1 MQPRSKWWIITI
13 VLLFVF
19 SFLYAF
25 QPLRLKPAERVVE
38 AVFRYTWDKPLVT
51 EEAKLSAKATEIR
64 TYLTSKDIQLERVE
78 FIELNVLEIETL
90 ALDET
95 QEAADRSRL
104 LTELQA
110 KYPGVTAMPL
120 PEDQRA
126 EVPIATFWQ
135 FALYKPAPHVR
146 LGLDLLG
153 GAHVVLLAMPE
164 TTLTFTA
171 PEERP
176 LVQPRTPAP
185 GVTAPPPPT
194 TTAAGVPIT
203 RSNMTRDM
211 LSERLLAVLVRAGA
225 DANQIQISFPAD
237 NLVVVRTRAENET
250 IATRHQTLVKEY
262 LATNYPGVEITAADP
277 ESVFLEADTADK
289 VMNVIDRRLYAMS
302 EIREPVLQTQGS
314 DRLIVELPGVND
326 PERVVGILKST
337 AMLEFRLIPDR
348 YEAPGAAQDEY
359 DEWRD
364 KQTQQMVPWERVMAE
379 SPAEFTGRDLLSNAV
394 VEPDAQ
400 GGGWVVHFEL
410 RPERKQAFREF
421 TRKNINRAM
430 AIVLD
435 GQVQMAPNIES
446 EIPGSGIIQGKFTT
460 QEARD
465 LKLLLNAGAL
475 PVPLEIAENRTISAT
490 LGASAIQR
498 SLLAGLVGLGVVA
511 LFMIVMYRLPGFLA
525 VIALLLYVL
534 MVLAVM
540 VFTKTTLTLPGIAG
554 IILSIGMAVDANILI
569 FERLKEEIWS
579 GKSMRAAIDA
589 GFERAWTAILD
600 SNINSL
606 IVASVLYFLGSS
618 SIKSFAVTFFVGVVV
633 SLFTA
638 VTVSRWMVTMI
649 GNSHYGQKL
658 SLFGVSE
665 ANSGS

>member
-38 AVFRYTWDKPLVT
+38 AVFRYTWSQPLVKT
-51 EEAKLSAKATEIR
+51 DSELPAKAAEIQS
-64 TYLTSKDIQLERVE
+64 YLTDKGLKLERVE
-78 FIELNVLEIETL
+78 FKELNVLEIETL
-90 ALDET
+90 ALDES
-95 QEAADRSRL
+95 QESSDRSRL
-104 LTELQA
+104 LTELQQ
-110 KYPGVTAMPL
+110 KYPGVSAMALPDEETTAK
-120 PEDQRA
+120 
-126 EVPIATFWQ
+126 PIATFWQ
-135 FALYKPAPHVR
+135 FALYKPVPQVR

-153 GAHVVLLAMPE
+153 GAHVVLRAMPE
-164 TTLTFTA
+164 TTLTFTS

-176 LVQPRTPAP
+176 LVQPEAPAP
-185 GVTAPPPPT
+185 GATAPAPAT
-194 TTAAGVPIT
+194 KTAAGKPIT
-203 RSNMTRDM
+203 ASNMTRDM
-211 LSERLLAVLVRAGA
+211 LRERLLAVLVKAGA
-225 DANQIQISFPAD
+225 VAKDIDVSFPGD
-237 NLVVVRTRAENET
+237 NLVVVRTRAENQSL
-250 IATRHQTLVKEY
+250 ASKQQTLIKDY
-262 LATNYPGVEITAADP
+262 LAANYPGVEITAADP
-277 ESVFLEADTADK
+277 QSVFLETDTAEK

-302 EIREPVLQTQGS
+302 EIREPVIQTQGK
-314 DRLIVELPGVND
+314 DRLIVELPGVSD
-326 PERVVGILKST
+326 PERVVSILKST

-364 KQTQQMVPWERVMAE
+364 KQTQQTVPWERVMAE
-379 SPAEFTGRDLLSNAV
+379 APAEFTGRDLLSNAV
-394 VEPDAQ
+394 VEPGSS

-410 RPERKQAFREF
+410 RPDRKQAFREF
-421 TRKNINRAM
+421 TRKNIGKAM

-435 GQVQMAPNIES
+435 GKVQMAPEIKS
-446 EIPGSGIIQGKFTT
+446 EIPGAGIIEGNFTT

-490 LGASAIQR
+490 LGTYAIQR
-498 SLLAGLVGLGVVA
+498 SIVAGIVGFVIVA

-525 VIALLLYVL
+525 DIALVLYVL
-534 MVLAVM
+534 IVLAVL

-569 FERLKEEIWS
+569 FERLKEEVWA

-600 SNINSL
+600 ANVNSL
-606 IVASVLYFLGSS
+606 IVAAVLYFLGSS
-618 SIKSFAVTFFVGVVV
+618 SIKSFAVTLFVGVIC

-649 GNSHYGQKL
+649 GNSQLGQKL
-658 SLFGVSE
+658 HLFGVSE
-665 ANSGS
+665 ATS